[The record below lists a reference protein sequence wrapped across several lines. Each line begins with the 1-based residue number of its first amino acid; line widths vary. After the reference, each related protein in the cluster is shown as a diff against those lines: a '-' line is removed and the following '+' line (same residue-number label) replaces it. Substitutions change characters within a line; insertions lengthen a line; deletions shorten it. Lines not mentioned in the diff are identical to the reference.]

1 MLDQQ
6 CTGLELAVI
15 EQSGELVVD
24 SRLIADRLGLQH
36 ESLIRTIKKYST
48 KIQALG
54 HLRFEIGT
62 VTNSVGATN
71 QVSFCYLNEKQC
83 NMLIGLSK
91 NTTLVVDALE
101 ALVIAF
107 DKAKKLITT
116 VIPAQSERIRELELT
131 ARIME
136 LEHQTLRQKDTMI
149 TIYGTELGLTLIG
162 HSGQIVEVERLVTEI
177 VNPQT
182 NNTDRILT
190 ADQLKKVVK
199 QKTGQNLKTNKHFVD
214 ALAKAGR
221 DDLLIPVTRNATGLY
236 VDADRI
242 DEALAVVYGGTKQ
255 RLITPIADRSQLAR
269 G

>member
-15 EQSGELVVD
+15 EQGGELVVD
-24 SRLIADRLGLQH
+24 SRLIADRLGVDHKPMLRTVEKYLTELQGFG
-36 ESLIRTIKKYST
+36 I
-48 KIQALG
+48 
-54 HLRFEIGT
+54 LRFENAKLKPGITGRP
-62 VTNSVGATN
+62 
-71 QVSFCYLNEKQC
+71 QRFCYLNENQATFL
-83 NMLIGLSK
+83 MSLSR
-91 NTTLVVDALE
+91 NTAQVVRCKIQLVS
-101 ALVIAF
+101 AF
-107 DKAKKLITT
+107 DKAKKLIAT

-149 TIYGTELGLTLIG
+149 TLYGTELGLTLIG
-162 HSGQIVEVERLVTEI
+162 HSGQIVEVEKLVTEI

-199 QKTGQNLKTNKHFVD
+199 QKTGQNLKTNKQFVD

-242 DEALAVVYGGTKQ
+242 DEALSVVYGGTKQ
-255 RLITPIADRSQLAR
+255 RLIAPVADRSISITD
-269 G
+269 